1 MVYHFEHKWIKPSRS
16 FFLKKCQLRVSVR
29 AGLLLFLSIG
39 TLILS
44 NLHLRRN
51 LYLCALNLT
60 INSCNFS
67 CLSSLEVP
75 PRSSDILKLHLSTL
89 FLTINQ
95 TLIANTFL
103 PCSRILVLDLCW
115 ACCFLLR
122 EFVWLAYFCEKVL
135 IILKIKLKMKL
146 SANIFLQ
153 IQLTGN
159 HLWKYDLYGLLIC
172 EKRIQEWT
180 K

>member
-1 MVYHFEHKWIKPSRS
+1 M
-16 FFLKKCQLRVSVR
+16 KKCQLRVSVR
-29 AGLLLFLSIG
+29 ARLLLFLSID
-39 TLILS
+39 TLILL

-51 LYLCALNLT
+51 LYLCALNST
-60 INSCNFS
+60 INRYNFS

-89 FLTINQ
+89 FPTINQ

-115 ACCFLLR
+115 ACCFLPR
-122 EFVWLAYFCEKVL
+122 EFARPAYFCEKVL
-135 IILKIKLKMKL
+135 RILKIKLKMKL

-172 EKRIQEWT
+172 GKRIQEWT